1 MVQKLP
7 SPNRQTYLGK
17 GKLEELLHK
26 KSSTAYDV
34 ALFDDELSPL
44 QQESLEKI
52 LRVKV
57 IDRVA
62 LILDIFARR
71 ARTREGKLQVE
82 LAQHEYLLPRL
93 AGQWSHLERLG
104 GGIGTRGPGESQLE
118 TDRRLIRRKIERLK
132 DQLENVR
139 RHRELYRQ
147 RRRRSGIPIAALVGY
162 TNSGKSTLLNAFSQ
176 AGVLAED
183 KLFATLDPTTR
194 QLYLPGGTRLLL
206 TDTVGFIHK
215 LPPDIV
221 EAFSAT
227 LEELQ
232 EATLLLHVV
241 DITSYNASEQSEVV
255 NDILKDLELQGKPR
269 ITILN
274 KIDKLLD
281 HNIKWD
287 ENSAIEYLSGTQEVQ
302 KDIILISA
310 TKRWGLK
317 NLMNAIDSVLSQ
329 IAALPKPVKN
339 EDAL

>member
-1 MVQKLP
+1 MIQKLP
-7 SPNRQTYLGK
+7 APNRQTYLGK
-17 GKLEELLHK
+17 GKLEELVHK
-26 KSSTAYDV
+26 KSSAAYDIL
-34 ALFDDELSPL
+34 LFDDELSPM
-44 QQESLEKI
+44 QQENLEKA
-52 LRVKV
+52 LRVKI

-62 LILDIFARR
+62 LILDIFASR

-82 LAQHEYLLPRL
+82 LAQHQYLLPRL

-118 TDRRLIRRKIERLK
+118 TDRRLIRRRIEKLK
-132 DQLENVR
+132 DLLESVR

-147 RRRRSGIPIAALVGY
+147 RRRRNGVAIAALVGY
-162 TNSGKSTLLNAFSQ
+162 TNSGKSTLLNALSQ

-221 EAFSAT
+221 EAFRAT

-232 EATLLLHVV
+232 EATMLFHVV
-241 DITSYNASEQSEVV
+241 DITSRNATEQNEVV
-255 NDILKDLELQGKPR
+255 DEILNSLGLQHKPR
-269 ITILN
+269 ITVLN
-274 KIDKLLD
+274 KIDSLLPRD
-281 HNIKWD
+281 REWD
-287 ENSAIEYLSGTQEVQ
+287 EAQAIEYLSGMQGLQ
-302 KDIILISA
+302 KDIVLISA
-310 TKRWGLK
+310 TRRWGLK
-317 NLMNAIDSVLSQ
+317 NLMSVAARMLAEMPDSPAVSE
-329 IAALPKPVKN
+329 N